1 MKLKLT
7 LLFIGSIL
15 LTTVNAQAPSEE
27 TATAITDTIF
37 IKTLTGK
44 TIPIAAYRS
53 DAVTTV
59 KKRILDKEGIPVEQM
74 RLIFA
79 GKELLDGK
87 VLSDYNI
94 QKGAKIYLVL
104 RTRTN

>member
-1 MKLKLT
+1 MKLKLI

-15 LTTVNAQAPSEE
+15 LTTVHAQAPSEE
-27 TATAITDTIF
+27 SATGITDTIL

-44 TIPIAAYRS
+44 TIPIAAYSS
-53 DAVTTV
+53 DAVITV
-59 KKRILDKEGIPVEQM
+59 KKRILDKEGIAVEQM
-74 RLIFA
+74 RLIFS
-79 GKELLDGK
+79 GKELEDGK
-87 VLSDYNI
+87 LLSDYNI